1 MKFTSAAGDTIS
13 AFAEDATEVASSAWS
28 ATKSIA
34 SSAWS
39 GTKDLASSAWSGI
52 TSFFARGGVA
62 PGGFRAFANGGMV
75 TSPTLGMVGEGG
87 MNEAIVP
94 LPDGRSIPVQMGG
107 GGEVATLLKQL
118 ISIVSQGGDVYLD
131 GNKVGQALAL
141 GTSRMG

>member
-1 MKFTSAAGDTIS
+1 
-13 AFAEDATEVASSAWS
+13 
-28 ATKSIA
+28 
-34 SSAWS
+34 
-39 GTKDLASSAWSGI
+39 
-52 TSFFARGGVA
+52 
-62 PGGFRAFANGGMV
+62 MV